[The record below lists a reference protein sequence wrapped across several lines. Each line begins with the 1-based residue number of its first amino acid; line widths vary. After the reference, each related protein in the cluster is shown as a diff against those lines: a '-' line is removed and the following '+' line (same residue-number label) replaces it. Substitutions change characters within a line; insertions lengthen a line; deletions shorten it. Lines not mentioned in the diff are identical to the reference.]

1 MQQTKKINTDT
12 YIIADTHFGHENINV
27 HEPLRKQKTYENGF
41 LEPDEMMISNWNQIV
56 QPEDIVLHLG
66 DFAFKH
72 KDIETLSNSLN
83 GKKILLKG
91 NHDKTK
97 DVEKLKK
104 TGWDIIDDI
113 VIDIDDTKKV
123 TLALNKLQRVYKV
136 HQKINLLCC
145 YVADLQTARV
155 MFTHFPLFNDNPYD
169 EKYKNITDI
178 LQYLYKELD
187 CDFNIHGHSHS
198 KGAKEDFCISACVE
212 KIDFKP
218 IKIGELLQYAK

>member
-1 MQQTKKINTDT
+1 
-12 YIIADTHFGHENINV
+12 
-27 HEPLRKQKTYENGF
+27 
-41 LEPDEMMISNWNQIV
+41 
-56 QPEDIVLHLG
+56 
-66 DFAFKH
+66 
-72 KDIETLSNSLN
+72 
-83 GKKILLKG
+83 
-91 NHDKTK
+91 
-97 DVEKLKK
+97 
-104 TGWDIIDDI
+104 
-113 VIDIDDTKKV
+113 
-123 TLALNKLQRVYKV
+123 
-136 HQKINLLCC
+136 
-145 YVADLQTARV
+145 